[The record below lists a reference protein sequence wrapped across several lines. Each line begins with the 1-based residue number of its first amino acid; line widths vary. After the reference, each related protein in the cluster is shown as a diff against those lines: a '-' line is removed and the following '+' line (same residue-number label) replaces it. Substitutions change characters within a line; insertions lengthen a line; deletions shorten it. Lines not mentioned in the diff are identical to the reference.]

1 MAEQEQFDRLL
12 SELLSENGDIR
23 KKAEATLENI
33 QPLNKATFLV
43 SAFTN
48 VNLPTEC
55 RQMGAVLFRRQ
66 IFSSFEKFWP
76 ELPNNVQERWKGEL
90 LSAVQKEQIAL
101 VRRRMCD
108 VVAELARNLIDDY
121 GTQGWPEVLQ
131 FLFTC
136 GSSNEIAHKESA
148 LYLINYFPGIFGNR
162 QSHYL
167 EVIRQMLMQS
177 LAAAN
182 TVPIRMMAARAA
194 VSFLISQEDATVTQ
208 RMGGD
213 FLPGILQAIVE
224 CAKLQ
229 DDDSLLKSFIELEE
243 NCPKMLRP
251 RLEDVLSLALE
262 IAKNTDLE
270 DSWRQLGLEMLVT
283 LSEVAPAM
291 LRKFPRFL
299 PMIMNEMLAMMLDI
313 EEDPEWSLSDEID
326 DDDNDSNAVAGESAL
341 DRFACGVGG
350 KTMLPYII
358 EQIPQFLQNQSW
370 QHRHAALMA
379 ISAVGEGCHKQME
392 TVLEQVVDAVLPFL
406 QDQHPRVRYAAC
418 NALGQMATDF
428 APIFEKKFHNKV
440 IPGLL
445 LVLNDHANPRV
456 QAHAGAALVNFS
468 EDCPK
473 TILISYID
481 TVLPKI
487 DEILQHK
494 IQELVQKGTK
504 LVLEQMV
511 TTLAAIADTAEE
523 KFTNYYDTFMPNL
536 KFIMQNATSKELR
549 LLRGKTIECISLIG
563 LAVGTQKFMQDAND
577 VMQLLLKSQ
586 TDANDME
593 DDDPQMSYMISAWAR
608 MCKLLGPSFQQYLPV
623 VMGPLLKTASMKPG
637 IAFLDADDAKNMTE
651 EEGWHF
657 VNVGEQH
664 TFGVNTAGL
673 EDKATACQMLVC
685 YARELKEGFADYA
698 EQVVKIMVPNL
709 TFYYEDIT
717 RFTAAESL
725 PLLLECAKIKG
736 EQYLVQMWAYIY
748 PPLLKAIQT
757 EPEVDILE
765 QHMESFSKC
774 VEFLGRGCLDDA
786 KMQDVAKALN
796 EMMDTH
802 FKRQNERHEQRKDE
816 DYDEDVEENLQDEDD
831 DDVKLLS
838 KVSDVIHSVL
848 GTQAETA
855 LPMFETLLPNIIR
868 LLPQDRPWTDRQWG
882 LCIFDD
888 LIEFTGAH
896 AFKYK
901 DYFLAPLHQYVC
913 DNRPE
918 VRQAAA
924 YGFGMLGK
932 YGGPDFA
939 PACSGGIEQLSAVVA
954 SPQSRSEEN
963 INATENAISAI
974 GKILQHH
981 GGRLSVNVDEVLQR
995 WFSWL
1000 PVWEDREECGQVF
1013 GFVCDLIEGNNAVIL
1028 GPNNSNLPMVLAVFA
1043 ETFIKE
1049 GLKED
1054 EEVLRRCAMIVRQ
1067 IMSNSEVWSTCVGQ
1081 LSVQQ
1086 QQALAE
1092 ALRLVS

>member
-1 MAEQEQFDRLL
+1 MAEQEQFGRLL
-12 SELLSENGDIR
+12 SELLSEDGDTR
-23 KKAEATLENI
+23 KKAEDTLEKI
-33 QPLNKATFLV
+33 QPLNKATLLI
-43 SAFTN
+43 SSFTN
-48 VNLPTEC
+48 ANLPTEC
-55 RQMGAVLFRRQ
+55 RQMSAVLFRRQ

-76 ELPNNVQERWKGEL
+76 ELPNDVQERWKGEL
-90 LSAVQKEQIAL
+90 LTAVQKEPVPM
-101 VRRRMCD
+101 VRRRICD

-121 GTQGWPEVLQ
+121 GNQGWPEVLQ
-131 FLFTC
+131 FLFDC
-136 GSSNEIAHKESA
+136 GSSNVPEPKETA

-167 EVIRQMLMQS
+167 EVIRQMLLQS
-177 LAAAN
+177 FASTN
-182 TVPIRMMAARAA
+182 TAQIRMMAARAA
-194 VSFLISQEDATVTQ
+194 VSFLIDQDDASIAQ

-213 FLPGILQAIVE
+213 FLPGILQAMVE
-224 CAKLQ
+224 CVKLQ
-229 DDDSLLKSFIELEE
+229 EDDSLLKSFIELEE

-251 RLEDVLSLALE
+251 RLEDVLNLALE
-262 IAKNTDLE
+262 IANNTELD
-270 DSWRQLGLEMLVT
+270 DQWRQLGLEMVVT

-299 PMIMNEMLAMMLDI
+299 PLIMNQMLAMMVDI
-313 EEDPEWSLSDEID
+313 DDDPEWSLSDEID
-326 DDDNDSNAVAGESAL
+326 DDDCDTNAVAGESAL

-350 KTMLPYII
+350 KTMLPHII
-358 EQIPQFLQNQSW
+358 EQIPSFLQNQNW

-406 QDQHPRVRYAAC
+406 QDPHPRVRYAAC

-428 APIFEKKFHNKV
+428 APTFEKNFHTKV

-445 LVLNDHANPRV
+445 IVLDDNANPRV

-473 TILISYID
+473 SILISYMSNI
-481 TVLPKI
+481 LPKI
-487 DEILQHK
+487 EEILQQK
-494 IQELVQKGTK
+494 IQELLQKGTK

-523 KFTNYYDTFMPNL
+523 KFVDFYDNFMPSL
-536 KFIMQNATSKELR
+536 KYIMQNATSKEYR

-563 LAVGTQKFMQDAND
+563 LAVGTQKFMQDATD

-593 DDDPQMSYMISAWAR
+593 DDDPQISYMISAWAR

-623 VMGPLLKTASMKPG
+623 VMGPLVKTAAMRPG

-685 YARELKEGFADYA
+685 YAKELKEGFADYA
-698 EQVVKIMVPNL
+698 EEVVKIMVPNL

-717 RFTAAESL
+717 RYTAAESL

-736 EQYLVQMWAYIY
+736 EQYLVEMWAYIY

-774 VEFLGRGCLDDA
+774 VEFLGRGCLDET
-786 KMQDVAKALN
+786 KMQEVAKALN
-796 EMMDTH
+796 EMMDSH
-802 FKRQNERHEQRKDE
+802 FKRQSERHEQRKDE

-848 GTQAETA
+848 GTHAETA
-855 LPMFETLLPNIIR
+855 LPMFETLLPNVIR

-888 LIEFTGAH
+888 LIEFTGSH

-901 DYFLAPLHQYVC
+901 DYFLRPMLQYVC

-924 YGFGMLGK
+924 YGFGVLGK
-932 YGGPDFA
+932 FGGPEFG
-939 PACSGGIEQLSAVVA
+939 PACAEGIKQLSSVIAD
-954 SPQSRSEEN
+954 PQSRSEEN
-963 INATENAISAI
+963 INATENAISAV
-974 GKILQHH
+974 GKILQHNQ
-981 GGRLSVNVDEVLQR
+981 GNLSINVDEVLQL

-1000 PVWEDREECGQVF
+1000 PVWEDKEEASHVF
-1013 GFVCDLIEGNNAVIL
+1013 KFLCDLIESNNSVIL
-1028 GPNNSNLPMVLAVFA
+1028 GPNNSNLPRVVAVFA
-1043 ETFIKE
+1043 ETFAKE
-1049 GLKED
+1049 GLKDD
-1054 EEVLRRCAMIVRQ
+1054 EEVFRRCTMIIRQ
-1067 IMSNSEVWSTCVGQ
+1067 IQSNSEVWSNCLGLLTP
-1081 LSVQQ
+1081 QQ
-1086 QQALAE
+1086 QQALAA
-1092 ALRLVS
+1092 ALG